1 MCWCAFL
8 CCVWQPASLSVDMQ
22 TFSSCWTRHKKKS
35 GSCETCNCLVAR
47 QPWRAALEDLGMS
60 PIISQASITVWKLAG
75 TRDLFFYFFNSGK
88 CQTVDGMS
96 QNFLGVNEFWMGF
109 INRPHWNSLCGRS
122 KVMCVPELQ
131 GDVSSRIL
139 TDVHS
144 SFTIRLFRNTQ
155 CIFMKCPLTI
165 SMSYSCLKNLLESVL
180 NVSSLSLPLIYLTS
194 VSLFMAVWLHNT
206 DIWDPLL
213 PLMHKR
219 LTSWD
224 SVAAR

>member
-1 MCWCAFL
+1 
-8 CCVWQPASLSVDMQ
+8 MQ
-22 TFSSCWTRHKKKS
+22 LPGSQATLESRSGRPWDVSHNIAGKYYCLEARWNS
-35 GSCETCNCLVAR
+35 GS
-47 QPWRAALEDLGMS
+47 
-60 PIISQASITVWKLAG
+60 
-75 TRDLFFYFFNSGK
+75 FFYFFNSGK

-122 KVMCVPELQ
+122 KMMCVPELQ

-165 SMSYSCLKNLLESVL
+165 SLSYSCLKNLLESVL

-206 DIWDPLL
+206 DI
-213 PLMHKR
+213 
-219 LTSWD
+219 
-224 SVAAR
+224 